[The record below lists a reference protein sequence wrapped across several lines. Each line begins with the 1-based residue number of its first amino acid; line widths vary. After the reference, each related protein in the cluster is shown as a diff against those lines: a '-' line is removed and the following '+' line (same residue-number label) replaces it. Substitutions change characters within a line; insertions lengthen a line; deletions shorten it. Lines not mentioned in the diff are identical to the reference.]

1 MWCPWMLRRHHT
13 GLAWAPSKWQLNM
26 LVFNTS
32 FEVSMGSPLASNP
45 IKHLCCDDGRMK
57 TGNQNPQ
64 RQVRA
69 STLESCSTGLEKQ
82 SKKVG
87 SPKNQL
93 CRFPD
98 KKSFLCCQWQLLFR
112 RILFC
117 SCKWKEPCGSQPA
130 AQLLN
135 LPMKTLRKRG
145 KFARKQLC
153 ETARHTMCPL
163 CAT

>member
-1 MWCPWMLRRHHT
+1 MGSREILPGAGISPTAPLGGDVMPLDAQET
-13 GLAWAPSKWQLNM
+13 PQGLGMNTLKMTNM
-26 LVFNTS
+26 LAFNTS

-98 KKSFLCCQWQLLFR
+98 KKSFLCCQ
-112 RILFC
+112 
-117 SCKWKEPCGSQPA
+117 
-130 AQLLN
+130 
-135 LPMKTLRKRG
+135 
-145 KFARKQLC
+145 
-153 ETARHTMCPL
+153 
-163 CAT
+163 

>member
-1 MWCPWMLRRHHT
+1 
-13 GLAWAPSKWQLNM
+13 
-26 LVFNTS
+26 
-32 FEVSMGSPLASNP
+32 
-45 IKHLCCDDGRMK
+45 MK
-57 TGNQNPQ
+57 VGNQNPQ
-64 RQVRA
+64 RQMWA
-69 STLESCSTGLEKQ
+69 STLESCSIGLEKQ

-93 CRFPD
+93 CHFPD

-117 SCKWKEPCGSQPA
+117 SCKWKEPRGSQPA

-153 ETARHTMCPL
+153 KTARQTMCPL
-163 CAT
+163 RATETPRKKLKDAQQYILCTQIYQTMQDLAAGVTKARRTPLHLPRSLLL